1 LEIRVTERLAGRVE
15 QLESRVD
22 RVENRMNGLA
32 SSTQVSEL
40 HARLD
45 GLDSQINTRIDGMS
59 SQINAHLGGMENR
72 FNARLSDITRI
83 GIALLLSVVG
93 LIVAEV
99 TQ

>member
-1 LEIRVTERLAGRVE
+1 MTERLAGRIE

-45 GLDSQINTRIDGMS
+45 GMDSQINARIDGMS
-59 SQINAHLGGMENR
+59 SQINAHLDGMENR
-72 FNARLSDITRI
+72 FNGRLSDITRVGI
-83 GIALLLSVVG
+83 GIALLLSVLG
-93 LIVAEV
+93 LIVAGV

>member
-1 LEIRVTERLAGRVE
+1 MTEHPAGRVE

-32 SSTQVSEL
+32 SSTQVTEL

-45 GLDSQINTRIDGMS
+45 
-59 SQINAHLGGMENR
+59 GMENR
-72 FNARLSDITRI
+72 FNARLSGITRFGI
-83 GIALLLSVVG
+83 GIALLLSVAG
-93 LIVAEV
+93 LIVAGV

>member
-1 LEIRVTERLAGRVE
+1 MTERLSGRVE

-45 GLDSQINTRIDGMS
+45 GMDSQINTRIDGMS
-59 SQINAHLGGMENR
+59 SQINAHLDGMENR

-83 GIALLLSVVG
+83 GIGITLLLSVAG
-93 LIVAEV
+93 LIVAGV

>member
-1 LEIRVTERLAGRVE
+1 VTEHPAGRVE

-45 GLDSQINTRIDGMS
+45 GMDSQINTRIDGMS
-59 SQINAHLGGMENR
+59 SQINAHLGGIENR

>member
-1 LEIRVTERLAGRVE
+1 MTERLSGRVE

-45 GLDSQINTRIDGMS
+45 G
-59 SQINAHLGGMENR
+59 MENR

-83 GIALLLSVVG
+83 GIGIALLLSVVG
-93 LIVAEV
+93 LIVAGV